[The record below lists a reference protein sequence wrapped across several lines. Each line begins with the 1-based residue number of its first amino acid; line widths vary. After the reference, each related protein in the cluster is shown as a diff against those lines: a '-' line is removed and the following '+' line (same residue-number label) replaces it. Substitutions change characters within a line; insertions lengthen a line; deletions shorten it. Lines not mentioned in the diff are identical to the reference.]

1 MPNHE
6 PGCHGVVVAL
16 RCLIVDDNP
25 DYLDAARDL
34 LRQED
39 LDVVGVAS
47 SAAEAL
53 RMVADLRPDVVLV
66 DIYLGADNGFDL
78 ARQLAGGDGDAP
90 PAVIMISTYAE
101 NDLADAIAE
110 SPALGFVPKSELS
123 RAAIHAALGRPEKA

>member
-1 MPNHE
+1 MLNHE
-6 PGCHGVVVAL
+6 PGCHAVVVAL

-34 LRQED
+34 LRQES

-53 RMVADLRPDVVLV
+53 RLVAELRPDVALV

-78 ARQLAGGDGDAP
+78 ARRLADGGAR

-101 NDLADAIAE
+101 NDLADAIAD
-110 SPALGFVPKSELS
+110 SPAVGFVPKSELS
-123 RAAIHAALGRPEKA
+123 RAAIHAALGLPHEP

>member
-1 MPNHE
+1 MLNHE
-6 PGCHGVVVAL
+6 PGCHAVVVAL

-34 LRQED
+34 LRQES

-53 RMVADLRPDVVLV
+53 RLVAELRPDVALV

-78 ARQLAGGDGDAP
+78 ARRLADGDAR

-101 NDLADAIAE
+101 NDLADAIAD
-110 SPALGFVPKSELS
+110 SPAVGFVPKSELS
-123 RAAIHAALGRPEKA
+123 RAAIHAALGLPHEP